1 MGICVYIDTTAISQA
16 YNKFTFLT
24 FMYKIIPV
32 LKWLPKYSIKTKL
45 VGDIT
50 AGITVAVMHIPQG
63 MAYGILA
70 GVTPSSGLYMA
81 FFPTLVYFVFGSS
94 RHISVGTLS
103 IISLMT
109 LNAVHK
115 YATAPSGWHVIPIV
129 ANKTVEFSFD
139 INGNMTTAVPQ
150 VFTSIQVV
158 TAIAFMCGIIQVCNL
173 AMRLS

>member
-1 MGICVYIDTTAISQA
+1 M
-16 YNKFTFLT
+16 
-24 FMYKIIPV
+24 PV

-109 LNAVHK
+109 LNTVHK
-115 YATAPSGWHVIPIV
+115 YATAPSSGLDALPAANYSGEFPFDDSETLTV
-129 ANKTVEFSFD
+129 ATQLY
-139 INGNMTTAVPQ
+139 TP
-150 VFTSIQVV
+150 IQVV
-158 TAIAFMCGIIQVCNL
+158 TATAFMCGIIQVCDLEFGCLNKMIIKL
-173 AMRLS
+173 F